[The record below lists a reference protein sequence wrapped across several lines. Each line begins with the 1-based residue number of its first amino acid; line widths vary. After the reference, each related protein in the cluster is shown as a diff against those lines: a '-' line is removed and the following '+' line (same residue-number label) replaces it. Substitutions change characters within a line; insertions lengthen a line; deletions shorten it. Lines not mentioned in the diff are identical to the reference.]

1 MFGSGDIFPYCSI
14 HIYISVHLNW
24 NLPIIQVERFGSVLS
39 RLNISG
45 SGDVVCR
52 RFESQTTR
60 MEQGQLYPVIQPSSC
75 ISSPPLHEQ
84 PVAGLICYCLQLQLV
99 LRLLLQLATFRNR
112 LLALYMK

>member
-60 MEQGQLYPVIQPSSC
+60 MEQGQLYPARKSAQESLGRKKDTS
-75 ISSPPLHEQ
+75 
-84 PVAGLICYCLQLQLV
+84 
-99 LRLLLQLATFRNR
+99 FF
-112 LLALYMK
+112 